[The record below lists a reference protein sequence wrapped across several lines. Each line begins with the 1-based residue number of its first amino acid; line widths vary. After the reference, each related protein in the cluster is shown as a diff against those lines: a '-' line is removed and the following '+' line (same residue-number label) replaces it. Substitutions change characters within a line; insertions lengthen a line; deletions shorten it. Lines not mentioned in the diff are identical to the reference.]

1 MLHFIW
7 NGVTSIQDAI
17 PVGRMDPCS
26 VLNAVAAARA
36 AGGMYE
42 VPDGRGGR
50 VDLAAVEG
58 LQVVSIET
66 LRRMVDGHG

>member
-1 MLHFIW
+1 
-7 NGVTSIQDAI
+7 
-17 PVGRMDPCS
+17 MDPCS

-66 LRRMVDGHG
+66 LRRMVDGRG